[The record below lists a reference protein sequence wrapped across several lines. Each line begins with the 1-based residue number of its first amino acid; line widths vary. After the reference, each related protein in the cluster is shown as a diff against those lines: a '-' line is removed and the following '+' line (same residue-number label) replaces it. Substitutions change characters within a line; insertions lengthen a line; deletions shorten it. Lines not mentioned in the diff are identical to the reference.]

1 MFMTSHL
8 LTAAVFTEDVLLFYG
23 ESYFDIE
30 LHKEADDTGLFVSNT
45 VDIPNGL
52 LIFNKRYN
60 HLYVSTR
67 ALPQFI
73 CTVHRLKLKTV
84 LNAIRVD

>member
-1 MFMTSHL
+1 M
-8 LTAAVFTEDVLLFYG
+8 FTEDVLLFYG
-23 ESYFDIE
+23 ERYFDIE

-60 HLYVSTR
+60 HLYVSTL
-67 ALPQFI
+67 APLSSSAPF
-73 CTVHRLKLKTV
+73 TG
-84 LNAIRVD
+84 